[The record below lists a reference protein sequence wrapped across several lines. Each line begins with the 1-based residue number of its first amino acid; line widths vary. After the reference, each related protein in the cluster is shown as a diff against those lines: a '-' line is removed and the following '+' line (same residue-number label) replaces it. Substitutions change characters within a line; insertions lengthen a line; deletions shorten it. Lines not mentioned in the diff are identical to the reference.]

1 MSQERN
7 IAILK
12 LSDFLSNDSKAR
24 NKFIRELGESL
35 REFGF
40 FAIGEHGVDQGLIEK
55 NYAHMKQFFDLQ
67 TSVKN
72 KYEIPGYMGQR
83 GFTSFGKEHA
93 KDSDQPDLKEF
104 WHVGRE
110 VAEGHDLHKI
120 YHPNIWIDEVP
131 EYKTSALNLMTQLDQ
146 LAIHLL
152 RALAIYLGEE
162 ETYFDYLVIDGNSI
176 LRTIH
181 YPEISEDAHP
191 AAIRAAAHEDINLIT
206 ILCESTAPGLE
217 LLRHDGT
224 WMQIHGQSG
233 YLVVDSGDMLARIT
247 NEVIPATTHRVV
259 NPDQNRSKRYSMPYF
274 VHPRPDAVL
283 SCLESCYSADKPAL
297 YPDITA
303 DEFLNQ
309 RLAEIGLK

>member
-12 LSDFLSNDSKAR
+12 LSDFLTNDSR
-24 NKFIRELGESL
+24 SRSKFVHEMGESL

-40 FAIGEHGVDQGLIEK
+40 FAIGEHGVDQELIEQ
-55 NYAHMKQFFDLQ
+55 NYAHMKQFFDLD

-110 VAEGHDLHKI
+110 VTDEHDLHSI
-120 YHPNIWIDEVP
+120 YRPNIWIDEVP
-131 EYKTSALNLMTQLDQ
+131 GYRTSALNLMIQLDQ

-181 YPEISEDAHP
+181 YPEIPEDAHP

-224 WMQIHGQSG
+224 WMQVHGQSG

-283 SCLESCYSADKPAL
+283 TCLKSCQSVDKPAL

-303 DEFLNQ
+303 DDFLNQ

>member
-1 MSQERN
+1 MSPEKN

-12 LSDFLSNDSKAR
+12 LSDFLLNGSDSR
-24 NKFIRELGESL
+24 DKFVKEMGESL

-40 FAIGEHGVDQGLIEK
+40 FAIGEHGVDQQLIEN
-55 NYAHMKQFFDLQ
+55 NYSHMRQFFDLDCH
-67 TSVKN
+67 TKN
-72 KYEIPGYMGQR
+72 KYEIPGFMGQR

-93 KDSDQPDLKEF
+93 KDSEQPDLKEF

-110 VAEGHDLHKI
+110 VQEDHDLHEV
-120 YHPNIWIDEVP
+120 YRPNIWIDEVP
-131 EYKTSALNLMTQLDQ
+131 DYKKSALTLMDQLDQ

-152 RALAIYLGEE
+152 RALALYLGEE
-162 ETYFDYLVIDGNSI
+162 QNYFDYLVVDGNSI

-181 YPEISEDAHP
+181 YPEIPEDAHP

-224 WMQIHGQSG
+224 WMQVHGQSG

-259 NPDQNRSKRYSMPYF
+259 NPNHNRSKRYSMPYF

-283 SCLESCYSADKPAL
+283 TCLKSCQSESNPAL

-303 DEFLNQ
+303 DDFLNQ

>member
-12 LSDFLSNDSKAR
+12 LSDFLINGPDSRQRFVKDM
-24 NKFIRELGESL
+24 GESL
-35 REFGF
+35 KEFGF
-40 FAIGEHGVDQGLIEK
+40 FAIGEHGVEQKLIEQ
-55 NYAHMKQFFDLQ
+55 NYAHMRQFFDLDSE
-67 TSVKN
+67 TKN
-72 KYEIPGYMGQR
+72 KYEIPGFMGQR

-110 VAEGHDLHKI
+110 VPEGHDLHEI
-120 YHPNIWIDEVP
+120 YRPNIWIDEVP
-131 EYKTSALNLMTQLDQ
+131 AYKNSALNLMDQLDQ

-152 RALAIYLGEE
+152 RALALYLGEE
-162 ETYFDYLVIDGNSI
+162 ETYFDYLVVDGNSI

-181 YPEISEDAHP
+181 YPEIPEDAHP

-224 WMQIHGQSG
+224 WMQVHGQSG

-247 NEVIPATTHRVV
+247 NEVIPLLLTE
-259 NPDQNRSKRYSMPYF
+259 
-274 VHPRPDAVL
+274 L
-283 SCLESCYSADKPAL
+283 
-297 YPDITA
+297 
-303 DEFLNQ
+303 
-309 RLAEIGLK
+309 

>member
-1 MSQERN
+1 MGDGKN
-7 IAILK
+7 IAVLR
-12 LSDFLSNDSKAR
+12 LSDFLSKDTSR
-24 NKFIRELGESL
+24 RQEFVQDLGDSL

-40 FAIGEHGVDQGLIEK
+40 FAIGEHGVDQSLIEA
-55 NYAHMKQFFDLQ
+55 NYDCMRRFFDLDEN
-67 TSVKN
+67 VK
-72 KYEIPGYMGQR
+72 KTYEIPGYMGQR

-93 KDSDQPDLKEF
+93 KDSAQPDLKEF

-110 VAEGHDLHKI
+110 VSETHDL
-120 YHPNIWIDEVP
+120 YQVYRRNIWIDEIP
-131 EYKTSALNLMTQLDQ
+131 EYKDLALELMNQLDQ
-146 LAIHLL
+146 LATHLL
-152 RALAIYLGEE
+152 CALAIYLGEE
-162 ETYFDYLVIDGNSI
+162 EKYFDHLVVDGNSI

-181 YPEISEDAHP
+181 YPEIPENAHP

-217 LLRHDGT
+217 LLRRDGS
-224 WMQIHGQSG
+224 WMKVHGQSG
-233 YLVVDSGDMLARIT
+233 YLIVDSGDMLARIT

-283 SCLESCYSADKPAL
+283 TCLESCQSSDNRSL
-297 YPDITA
+297 YADITA
-303 DEFLNQ
+303 DDFLNQ